1 MKVYIIRH
9 GESETNLKKQWTGWA
24 NVHLTKAGKAQAQ
37 KAGERL
43 KNIRFDKIFTS
54 DLVRAIETATNALPD
69 YSYETS
75 ELLREIN
82 VGELS
87 CNPLSC
93 ITDDERHI
101 IAKDG
106 YVIFNGESKT
116 DFTNRI
122 RKFMR
127 ELEMLD
133 CENVAIFTHN
143 GWLRTFLDEVV
154 GFHIPR
160 KTVMCNNCTTGIFEY
175 INGAWKMHSWI
186 NL

>member
-54 DLVRAIETATNALPD
+54 DLVRAIETATNALPE

-106 YVIFNGESKT
+106 YVIFNGESTT
-116 DFTNRI
+116 DFTTRS
-122 RKFMR
+122 RHFMR